1 MRGAAWRA
9 ALLASSALIAAAP
22 PAAAADVM
30 WLANPGSSDFN
41 TAANWTPAIVPS
53 TGDTAFFGAS
63 SITNL
68 SFSANV
74 TTLGWTFNAGA
85 PNYTTTH
92 DRIITFTG
100 TGIEVNG
107 GGISIVTNGG
117 DVQFVN
123 NTTAGS
129 ATLVTNFGSLLFDD
143 NATAGTASITS
154 SELLLF
160 SDQSTAGSANIIN
173 QIDGI
178 LRFDSLSSAGS
189 AIITTE
195 AGTTTEFRGNST
207 GGSARFI
214 TNANGVFSISQLI
227 SAGMTAGSIEGAGS
241 YQLGAKQLTA
251 GGNGGSTE
259 VAGIISG
266 VGGSLVKTGAG
277 TLTLSGGNTYT
288 GGTTINAG
296 VLQLGNGGATG
307 SIVGNVLNNATLAF
321 NRSNIYQFDGEI
333 SGTGAVQQN
342 GAGTTILTAANSY
355 AGGTTIN
362 AGVLQ
367 LGNAGATGSIVGN
380 VLNNATLVFNRSNI
394 YQFDGEISGTGGVQ
408 QNGGGT
414 TILTAANTYA
424 GGTTINAGV
433 LQLGNAGATGSIVGN
448 VLNNATLVFN
458 RSNVYQFD
466 GEISG
471 TGGVQQN
478 GGGTTILA
486 AANSYAGGTTINAGV
501 LQLGNAGA
509 TGSIVGNVL
518 NNATLVF
525 NRSNLYQFDGE
536 ISGTGA
542 VQQNGGGTTI
552 LAAANSY
559 AGGTTINAGVLQL
572 GNGGATGSIVGNVLN
587 NATLVFNRSNIYQF
601 DGEIS
606 GTGAVQQNGGG
617 TTILTAANSYAGGTT
632 ISAGVL
638 QLGDGGTTGS
648 IVGNVLNNATL
659 VFNRSNIYQ
668 FDGEISGTGG
678 VQQNGVGTTILTAAN
693 SYAGATTVN
702 SGTLSV
708 NGSIVNSALTVN
720 AGGTLGGN
728 GTVGTTTINGGTL
741 APGNSIGTLSVQGN
755 LVLTAAAAYIVEV
768 SPAQADRTN
777 VTGTAALAGSVQAV
791 FGPGSYVPRTYTILH
806 ADGGLSGTFNGFT
819 TAGLPAGF
827 AVSISYTNNDVILG
841 LTAAL
846 GAGTS
851 MNENQQNVATTLN
864 TFFNGGGALPPNFL
878 NVFGL
883 TGSNLTNALTLLS
896 GEAATGSQQGA
907 LS

>member
-1 MRGAAWRA
+1 MRKSACAPGTLGASGGVVTHPDAVTGRDKSTRTTRRVRGAAWRA

-100 TGIEVNG
+100 TGIEVDG
-107 GGISIVTNGG
+107 GSISIVTNGG

-143 NATAGTASITS
+143 NATAGNASITS

-189 AIITTE
+189 ATITTE

-241 YQLGAKQLTA
+241 YQLGAKQLTV
-251 GGNGGSTE
+251 GGNDGSTE

-266 VGGSLVKTGAG
+266 NGGSLVKTGTG

-296 VLQLGNGGATG
+296 VLQLGNGGTTG
-307 SIVGNVLNNATLAF
+307 SIVFNVLNNATLAF

-333 SGTGAVQQN
+333 SGTGSVRRTAAAPPSSPPPTPMRAAPPSTPACCSSATAARHRLDRGQRAQQRHPRIQPFQHLPVRRGNLRHRRVCSRTAAAPPSSPPPTAMRAAPPSTPACCSSATPARPARSLATCSTTPPSCSTVPTSTSSTAKSPAPALCSRTAAAPPSSPPPTAMRAAPRSAPACCSSATAAPPARSWATCSTTPPSCSTVPTSTSSMGKSPAPAAVQQN
-342 GAGTTILTAANSY
+342 GGGTTILTAANSY
-355 AGGTTIN
+355 AGGTTIS

-367 LGNAGATGSIVGN
+367 LGNGGATGSIVGN

-424 GGTTINAGV
+424 GGTTI
-433 LQLGNAGATGSIVGN
+433 S
-448 VLNNATLVFN
+448 
-458 RSNVYQFD
+458 
-466 GEISG
+466 
-471 TGGVQQN
+471 
-478 GGGTTILA
+478 
-486 AANSYAGGTTINAGV
+486 
-501 LQLGNAGA
+501 
-509 TGSIVGNVL
+509 
-518 NNATLVF
+518 
-525 NRSNLYQFDGE
+525 
-536 ISGTGA
+536 
-542 VQQNGGGTTI
+542 
-552 LAAANSY
+552 
-559 AGGTTINAGVLQL
+559 AGVLQL

-606 GTGAVQQNGGG
+606 GTGGVQQNGGG
-617 TTILTAANSYAGGTT
+617 TTILTAANSYT
-632 ISAGVL
+632 
-638 QLGDGGTTGS
+638 
-648 IVGNVLNNATL
+648 
-659 VFNRSNIYQ
+659 
-668 FDGEISGTGG
+668 
-678 VQQNGVGTTILTAAN
+678 
-693 SYAGATTVN
+693 GATTVN

-708 NGSIVNSALTVN
+708 NGSIATSALDRERRRH
-720 AGGTLGGN
+720 ARRQRHRRQHHHQRRHARARQLDRH
-728 GTVGTTTINGGTL
+728 
-741 APGNSIGTLSVQGN
+741 AHVQGN
-755 LVLTAAAAYIVEV
+755 LVLTAGRGLHRRGLADPSRPHQCHRHRGARRHRAGGVRAGQLRPAHLYHPA
-768 SPAQADRTN
+768 SP
-777 VTGTAALAGSVQAV
+777 
-791 FGPGSYVPRTYTILH
+791 
-806 ADGGLSGTFNGFT
+806 
-819 TAGLPAGF
+819 TAG
-827 AVSISYTNNDVILG
+827 
-841 LTAAL
+841 
-846 GAGTS
+846 
-851 MNENQQNVATTLN
+851 
-864 TFFNGGGALPPNFL
+864 
-878 NVFGL
+878 
-883 TGSNLTNALTLLS
+883 
-896 GEAATGSQQGA
+896 
-907 LS
+907 